1 MTLPSGRG
9 PITCWIGLGSNL
21 GNREA
26 ALAEAVNRLGTVL
39 ESIERG
45 PVIES
50 QAVDRDGRPDPSSP
64 SYLNTVI
71 RGLYHGSPR
80 RLLASLLA
88 IEVSMGRDPAEKSQ
102 YKPRIIDLD
111 ILLLEDAQGL
121 VRVAEPDLVVPH
133 PRLKDRP
140 FCLEPL
146 RALDAPIPPDS
157 RF

>member
-1 MTLPSGRG
+1 MTSPHGKRPL
-9 PITCWIGLGSNL
+9 TCWIGIGSNL
-21 GNREA
+21 GDREN
-26 ALAEAVNRLGTVL
+26 ALAEAVKRLGTVL

-45 PVIES
+45 PVVES
-50 QAVDRDGRPDPSSP
+50 QAVDRDGRPDAGSP
-64 SYLNTVI
+64 SYLNTAI

-88 IEVSMGRDPAEKSQ
+88 IEVSMGRDPAEKSH

-111 ILLLEDAQGL
+111 ILVLEDERGL
-121 VRVAEPDLVVPH
+121 VLVAEPDLVVPH

-146 RALDAPIPPDS
+146 RALDAPIP
-157 RF
+157 